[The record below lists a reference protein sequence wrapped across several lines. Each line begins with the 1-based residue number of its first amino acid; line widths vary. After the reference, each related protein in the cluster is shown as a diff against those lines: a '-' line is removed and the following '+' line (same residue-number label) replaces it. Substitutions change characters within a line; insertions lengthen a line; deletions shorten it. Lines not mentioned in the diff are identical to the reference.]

1 MTPTHSPGK
10 SALRWLDI
18 PPVWLLAFILAAWA
32 LPRGGLA
39 GAWVAPFGWVL
50 VAQGVVLMAWAAW
63 LFPRHRTSVVPH
75 RKPDNIITSGPYR
88 FSRNPIYLAD
98 ALLLAGAALVMHSLL
113 GLLLV
118 PVFMVVITRRFIR
131 GEEARLSAAFPDDA
145 AAFFGRTRRWL

>member
-1 MTPTHSPGK
+1 MAGSPPGK

-18 PPVWLLAFILAAWA
+18 PPIWLLVFILAVWL

-39 GAWVAPFGWVL
+39 GGWVVPFGWLL
-50 VAQGVVLMAWAAW
+50 VAQGAALMAWAAW

-98 ALLLAGAALVMHSLL
+98 ALMLAGAALIMQSLI
-113 GLLLV
+113 GLVLV
-118 PVFMVVITRRFIR
+118 PVFMAVITWRFIK
-131 GEEARLSAAFPDDA
+131 GEEARLSAAYPDEA
-145 AAFFGRTRRWL
+145 AAFFRQTRRWL